1 MSSPKNKNKTMS
13 GLLKIG
19 ELAKEVGVL
28 PSTINF
34 YTNEGLLKEGG
45 RSQGGYR
52 LYEPSYAIAQIKR
65 IQQLQDK
72 KRLTIEEIRLKL
84 KI

>member
-1 MSSPKNKNKTMS
+1 MKS

-19 ELAKEVGVL
+19 QLAKLAGVL

-34 YTNEGLLKEGG
+34 YTNLGLLTASD

-52 LYEPSYAIAQIKR
+52 LYHPAALQR
-65 IQQLQDK
+65 IREIQNLQETR
-72 KRLTIEEIRLKL
+72 RLTIQEIQARFR
-84 KI
+84 IRRNSR